1 MPPNPPEHGTYSSI
15 QSTSNMS
22 NQSVIDQ
29 LTVMEKACAEIR
41 KTLGL
46 AELSAPTSAKKPR
59 TKKDPKPEPSGEK
72 KAPSDWDLLIAN
84 TVEEMKTSG
93 WPEWTDADGVLWH
106 ASRLDTVTDKK
117 GNSTETYVFDGGD
130 HDGKPV
136 SRALGGMKRASF
148 LKAQTDPAAAEK
160 AKAYRAKLAEKRA
173 ASSTGSAEKKEPVAD
188 EKVESETE
196 EKPKRK
202 PQSEETKKAAAEKR
216 AATIAKKAAEA
227 AAAVAAATQE
237 DVIEDVES
245 EAEPAD
251 AKPEEVKVVAKVV
264 PKVAAPAPV
273 AASKKIIKT
282 APKAAKKPVSLV
294 MVEWAHEEELY
305 KKNERGDVADMDGN
319 FFGHWDGKEI
329 DESASQPADWESA
342 ELFFP
347 PSE

>member
-1 MPPNPPEHGTYSSI
+1 MAPNPPEHGTYSSI

-22 NQSVIDQ
+22 INQSVIDQ
-29 LTVMEKACAEIR
+29 LEVMEKTCAEIR

-46 AELSAPTSAKKPR
+46 AELSAPSAKKPR
-59 TKKDPKPEPSGEK
+59 AKKAPEPSGEK
-72 KAPSDWDLLIAN
+72 KAPSEWDLLIAN

-106 ASRLDTVTDKK
+106 ASRLDKVTDKK
-117 GNSTETYVFDGGD
+117 GVSTEAYVFDGGD

-173 ASSTGSAEKKEPVAD
+173 SSTGSAEKKEPVAD
-188 EKVESETE
+188 EKVESED

-216 AATIAKKAAEA
+216 AATIAAKKAAEAAEA
-227 AAAVAAATQE
+227 AAAVAAVAE
-237 DVIEDVES
+237 DVIEDVQS

-251 AKPEEVKVVAKVV
+251 AEPEEVKVVAKPA
-264 PKVAAPAPV
+264 PKPAPV
-273 AASKKIIKT
+273 AAAAPKKIVKT
-282 APKAAKKPVSLV
+282 APKPAKKPVSLV
-294 MVEWAHEEELY
+294 MEMWVHEGETY
-305 KKNERGDVADMDGN
+305 RRNERGDVADMEGN

-329 DESASQPADWESA
+329 DESASQPADWDNT

>member
-1 MPPNPPEHGTYSSI
+1 MAPNPPEHGTYSSI

-22 NQSVIDQ
+22 VNQSVIDQ

-59 TKKDPKPEPSGEK
+59 TKKAPEPSGEK
-72 KAPSDWDLLIAN
+72 KAPSEWDLLIAN

-106 ASRLDTVTDKK
+106 ASRLDKVTDKK
-117 GNSTETYVFDGGD
+117 GVSTEAYVFDGGD

-173 ASSTGSAEKKEPVAD
+173 SSTGSAEKKEPVAD
-188 EKVESETE
+188 EKVESED

-216 AATIAKKAAEA
+216 AATIAAKKAAEAAEA
-227 AAAVAAATQE
+227 AAAVAAVAE
-237 DVIEDVES
+237 DVIEDVQS
-245 EAEPAD
+245 EAEAAD
-251 AKPEEVKVVAKVV
+251 AEPEEVKVVAKPA
-264 PKVAAPAPV
+264 PKPAPV
-273 AASKKIIKT
+273 AVAAAPKKIVKT

-294 MVEWAHEEELY
+294 MVEWVHEEEVY
-305 KKNERGDVADMDGN
+305 KKNERGDVADMEGN

-329 DESASQPADWESA
+329 DESASQPADWDNA

>member
-1 MPPNPPEHGTYSSI
+1 MAPNPPEHGTYSSI
-15 QSTSNMS
+15 QSTSNMSS

-46 AELSAPTSAKKPR
+46 AELSAPSASASAKKPR

-72 KAPSDWDLLIAN
+72 KAPSEWDLLIAN

-106 ASRLDTVTDKK
+106 ASRLDKVTDKK
-117 GNSTETYVFDGGD
+117 GVSTEAYVFDGGD

-173 ASSTGSAEKKEPVAD
+173 SSTGSAEKKEPVAD
-188 EKVESETE
+188 EKVESED

-216 AATIAKKAAEA
+216 AATKAKKAAEA
-227 AAAVAAATQE
+227 AAPAEPEAAAPAAPAEAE
-237 DVIEDVES
+237 DQIEDI
-245 EAEPAD
+245 EP
-251 AKPEEVKVVAKVV
+251 E
-264 PKVAAPAPV
+264 VAAPSTPLTIVLPV
-273 AASKKIIKT
+273 APKKAKI
-282 APKAAKKPVSLV
+282 APKPKKEIDLFLDP
-294 MVEWAHEEELY
+294 WTHDGEEY
-305 KKNERGDVADMDGN
+305 IKNERGDVLTTDGLWVGRWN
-319 FFGHWDGKEI
+319 GKVI
-329 DESASQPADWESA
+329 DESAPEPADFED
-342 ELFFP
+342 LTTRD
-347 PSE
+347 

>member
-1 MPPNPPEHGTYSSI
+1 
-15 QSTSNMS
+15 MS
-22 NQSVIDQ
+22 VNQSVIDQ

-46 AELSAPTSAKKPR
+46 AELSAPSASAKKPR
-59 TKKDPKPEPSGEK
+59 TKKAPEPSGEK
-72 KAPSDWDLLIAN
+72 KAPSDWDVLIAN

-117 GNSTETYVFDGGD
+117 GNSTEAYVFDGGE

-188 EKVESETE
+188 EKVEEE

-202 PQSEETKKAAAEKR
+202 PQSEETKQKR
-216 AATIAKKAAEA
+216 AATIAAKKAAEAAEA
-227 AAAVAAATQE
+227 AAAVAAAAAPAQE
-237 DVIEDVES
+237 DEIEDIES
-245 EAEPAD
+245 EPEAADAEPE
-251 AKPEEVKVVAKVV
+251 PEPVKVVAKPA
-264 PKVAAPAPV
+264 PKVAAPAPKVAV
-273 AASKKIIKT
+273 AAAAPKKIIKT
-282 APKAAKKPVSLV
+282 APKPAKKVLSLE
-294 MVEWAHEEELY
+294 MVEWVHEETNY
-305 KKNERGDVADMDGN
+305 YKNERGDVAYDSGDYCG
-319 FFGHWDGKEI
+319 FWDGKDLYEDAGRMPDNWETERKLYFPNSI
-329 DESASQPADWESA
+329 ESE
-342 ELFFP
+342 
-347 PSE
+347 

>member
-1 MPPNPPEHGTYSSI
+1 MSI
-15 QSTSNMS
+15 

-29 LTVMEKACAEIR
+29 LEVMEKTCAEIR

-59 TKKDPKPEPSGEK
+59 AKKDPKPEPSGEK
-72 KAPSDWDLLIAN
+72 KAPSEWDLLIAN

-173 ASSTGSAEKKEPVAD
+173 SSTGSAEKKEPVAD
-188 EKVESETE
+188 EKVESED

-227 AAAVAAATQE
+227 AAAVAAAATE

-251 AKPEEVKVVAKVV
+251 AEPVKVVAKVV
-264 PKVAAPAPV
+264 AKPAPV
-273 AASKKIIKT
+273 PAAAPKKIVKT
-282 APKAAKKPVSLV
+282 APKPAKKPVSLV
-294 MVEWAHEEELY
+294 MEMWVHDGETY
-305 KKNERGDVADMDGN
+305 RKNERGDVADMEGN

-329 DESASQPADWESA
+329 DESASQPADWDNE
-342 ELFFP
+342 ELFYP
-347 PSE
+347 QTE

>member
-1 MPPNPPEHGTYSSI
+1 MAASTPEQGTYSST

-22 NQSVIDQ
+22 VNQSVIDQ

-46 AELSAPTSAKKPR
+46 SELSAPSAPAKKPR
-59 TKKDPKPEPSGEK
+59 AKKAPEPSGEK
-72 KAPSDWDLLIAN
+72 KAPSDWDVLLAN
-84 TVEEMKTSG
+84 TIEDMKASG
-93 WPEWTDADGVLWH
+93 WPEWTDADGVLWP

-117 GNSTETYVFDGGD
+117 GNSTEAYVFDGGD
-130 HDGKPV
+130 HDGKPP

-148 LKAQTDPAAAEK
+148 LKAQADPAAAEK

-188 EKVESETE
+188 ETVESED

-227 AAAVAAATQE
+227 AAAVAAAAQE

-251 AKPEEVKVVAKVV
+251 AEPEPVKVVAKVT
-264 PKVAAPAPV
+264 PKPAPV
-273 AASKKIIKT
+273 AAPKKIIKT

-294 MVEWAHEEELY
+294 MVEWVHEEELY

-329 DESASQPADWESA
+329 DESASQPADWDNA